1 MPLRRSKKD
10 IFREILQEDAP
21 EDDQQIKRVK
31 RDGFELLDE
40 GP

>member
-10 IFREILQEDAP
+10 IFREIIEEDAP
-21 EDDQQIKRVK
+21 AGDKQVKRVK
-31 RDGFELLDE
+31 RDGFELLEE